1 LEHFNSKISVI
12 VCTKDRKD
20 ELNRFIH
27 SLDKQSVLPAEL
39 IIVDASKNTKTAKYI
54 NEKKRSSSYIIK
66 YIKTDPGLTLQR
78 NIGIKASKG
87 KYIYFFDD
95 DVVIE
100 NDFIEVIINTFN
112 EFKDKNIGGITGRI
126 TNIAVKNSFID
137 QLIKKLFFL
146 TAHGNGRLK
155 LSGFPAHQISDQ
167 LNFVEVL
174 SGGCT
179 AYVRDVF
186 KKYAFDEI
194 LSGYSYLEDVD
205 FSYRVSS
212 TFELIYQPKA
222 KLKHLSTTHKTES
235 SRNLRKMMVRNHL
248 YLFKKNLPKD
258 TSHILAFCTSI
269 IGLFIV
275 NAFLLRDLRACVGIL
290 EGLFRP
296 L

>member
-1 LEHFNSKISVI
+1 LVHFNSIISVI

-20 ELNRFIH
+20 ELNRFIQ
-27 SLDKQSVLPAEL
+27 SLDKQTVLPTEL

-54 NEKKRSSSYIIK
+54 NDIKQSPNYIIK
-66 YIKTDPGLTLQR
+66 YIKTDPGLTRQR
-78 NIGIKASKG
+78 NIGIKASNG

-95 DVVIE
+95 DVVIA

-112 EFKDKNIGGITGRI
+112 EFKSMNIGGITGRI
-126 TNIAVKNSFID
+126 TNIPVKNSFID
-137 QLIKKLFFL
+137 QLVKKLFFL

-167 LNFVEVL
+167 LKFVEVL

-212 TFELIYQPKA
+212 TFKLIYQPKA
-222 KLKHLSTTHKTES
+222 KLKHLSTTHKTKN
-235 SRNLRKMMVRNHL
+235 SRNLRKMMVRHHL
-248 YLFKKNLPKD
+248 YLFKKNVPKD
-258 TSHILAFCTSI
+258 IPHKLAFSISI

-275 NAFLLRDLRACVGIL
+275 NAFLSKDLRACKGIL
-290 EGLFRP
+290 EGLLKP